1 MSVSEYD
8 EYLEIA
14 KEILKAKNIQS
25 LKNIEAIGQMITV
38 QKIGINGFKSKNKR
52 TAPIKHII
60 PKMVSNNSSDVSL
73 FLSIF

>member
-1 MSVSEYD
+1 
-8 EYLEIA
+8 
-14 KEILKAKNIQS
+14 
-25 LKNIEAIGQMITV
+25 MITV